1 MQIVQTQDEVLRLF
15 DEYQRGGYA
24 PSDLILD
31 GDNGKT
37 MFDFVIAKWGVISI
51 TYLRE
56 AEQFLGAKLKRTKA
70 PTQAEIEAERV
81 AKGNARMRK
90 DYLDS
95 LRPQKTLE
103 QQKTGQARL
112 DANKKAANGKELKS
126 INSQIEREISEHV
139 VGHPRIGIDYS
150 RTDSE
155 RDTLREARDKHA
167 DRHTIEGA
175 RRALSAV
182 KTAKSKL

>member
-56 AEQFLGAKLKRTKA
+56 AEQLLGGKLKRTKA

-95 LRPQKTLE
+95 RRPQQTLE
-103 QQKTGQARL
+103 QQKTAQARL
-112 DANKKAANGKELKS
+112 DSNKKAAAEKELKS
-126 INSQIEREISEHV
+126 INSQIEREISEHSAN
-139 VGHPRIGIDYS
+139 HPSMGIDYAK
-150 RTDSE
+150 TESE
-155 RDTLREARDKHA
+155 RDTLRRVRDEHN
-167 DRHTIEGA
+167 RTTIEGA
-175 RRALSAV
+175 KRALSAV
-182 KTAKSKL
+182 KAKRASL